1 MDLWIVFEAA
11 APVAGRPGLTM
22 LSKGAPNHPYIPS
35 CLHFNMAG
43 LVVVWL
49 AQSLLLLS
57 SSQTAG
63 VTHWKLIDNEIMP
76 EQQNLDTPGE
86 AQGDE
91 DSKQDSGIYP
101 MSQGQLSTSDPEF
114 SMLVRYSTRN
124 SGGGTGSL
132 NRGAG
137 GYGIY
142 QRQGAPVPDSQC
154 SSGDSEA
161 GLSQCPGVTE
171 DGGKIRQPQN
181 PDGSGPM

>member
-1 MDLWIVFEAA
+1 
-11 APVAGRPGLTM
+11 M

-86 AQGDE
+86 AQRDE

-101 MSQGQLSTSDPEF
+101 ISQGQLSTSDPEF

-137 GYGIY
+137 GMVFTRDKEPPCLIRSALLVILKRGYRNVQGL
-142 QRQGAPVPDSQC
+142 QRM
-154 SSGDSEA
+154 
-161 GLSQCPGVTE
+161 
-171 DGGKIRQPQN
+171 GGKS
-181 PDGSGPM
+181 GSLGTLMDQVPCEWMG